1 MHTID
6 LPDALYPFNS
16 TLAWPFTVAMSLQTL
31 YILSECNLSLSVW
44 QHLENVRSGT
54 ECSVQPAQFKK
65 NITSP
70 ASWLPRTLVIGWPQG
85 GLSFSLPASCVCVLN
100 WATMAGKVDAS
111 CQTTMPRHCVDLGWI
126 PVHWVS
132 DPSTRLDLLIN
143 VLIAYSNLLFRL
155 TVDTANLHM
164 IKC

>member
-1 MHTID
+1 MHCIHSIQHWLGLSQLQCHYRHFTYFQSAIC
-6 LPDALYPFNS
+6 LYQYGS
-16 TLAWPFTVAMSLQTL
+16 
-31 YILSECNLSLSVW
+31 I
-44 QHLENVRSGT
+44 LENVSSGT

-65 NITSP
+65 TITSP

-132 DPSTRLDLLIN
+132 DLSTRLDLLIN